1 MERAVDKRNPFRL
14 RLWRRVRNSF
24 AAWHDHANSRI
35 ELTDLAD
42 STLQDIGLTRGHERF
57 GGAKLFWIP

>member
-57 GGAKLFWIP
+57 GAAKLFWIP

>member
-1 MERAVDKRNPFRL
+1 VDKRNPFRL